1 MQWVDRLKSDWT
13 LPFIGFLQG
22 LILYVLIEHGDAIAR
37 PVRDALVLISFAA
50 PTFLLVTAAPGQ
62 WRRTLP
68 ATVLFAVGAGAM
80 AYAFSHFV
88 GAFRDTLPA
97 STGVFVTVYL
107 VGLTLA
113 AWVGEPAG
121 ETASR
126 YARRFNRAFDIL
138 VNVAEAALFVGILW
152 LILFLWGALF
162 QMIEVEFFAKLFQK
176 EVFGWCFG
184 GAAFGLGLAIMRI
197 ISGVTLAIRRL
208 STAALRVFAVALT
221 VMGVLFLIAL
231 GVQGLSALIRTGAD
245 AEILIWVL
253 LLSILFI
260 NGVVADGT
268 PETAPSP
275 WQKKLV
281 RGLLIVLPIYAGL
294 GLYTLWL
301 RYASEG
307 LTVER
312 VYGFALA
319 GVGMV
324 MALAHAATALRLK
337 ADWTVGVARANPY
350 LWRLALAVAVLM
362 HIPPLDAFHLAAAN
376 QKARLAAGA
385 PANIKTLGV
394 LKFNLGKPGVK
405 ALEALAANAE
415 FAARADAKPALTD
428 LQAIKDRNAWYQKAY
443 GTPEMEARAAKALTL
458 GDLDI
463 YPADATVPEAALAAL
478 SRDAVDTAV
487 MCAHYWHG
495 KERCAAIVMDLTG
508 DGVNEVAVWNAFA
521 VVNVLGELDGQWRL
535 IRTLVAEKAVTP
547 AALRPALKDGK
558 LQSLPPESKD
568 LQIGDIRFE

>member
-37 PVRDALVLISFAA
+37 PVRDALVLICFAA
-50 PTFLLVTAAPGQ
+50 PAFLLVTAAPGQ

-68 ATVLFAVGAGAM
+68 ATVLFAVGAGVLAF
-80 AYAFSHFV
+80 AFSSVVGHFK
-88 GAFRDTLPA
+88 DTLPA
-97 STGVFVTVYL
+97 SPGLFVTVYL

-113 AWVGEPAG
+113 ARVGEPAG
-121 ETASR
+121 DPATR

-138 VNVAEAALFVGILW
+138 VNVAESALFVGVLW

-176 EVFGWCFG
+176 DIFGWCFG

-301 RYASEG
+301 RYAGEG

-324 MALAHAATALRLK
+324 MALAYAVAALRVT
-337 ADWTVGVARANPY
+337 ADWTAGVTRANPY

-362 HIPPLDAFHLAAAN
+362 HIPPLDAFHLTAAN
-376 QKARLAAGA
+376 QKARLEAGA

-394 LKFNLGKPGVK
+394 LKFNLGKPGQA
-405 ALEALAANAE
+405 ALDKLAANPE
-415 FAARADAKPALTD
+415 FAARPDAKKALAD
-428 LQAIKDRNAWYQKAY
+428 LQAMKDRNAWYQKAY
-443 GTPEMEARAAKALTL
+443 GATEMEATAAKALTL

-463 YPADATVPEAALAAL
+463 YPAGASVTEAALAAF
-478 SRDAVDTAV
+478 SRDAPGTAE

-495 KERCAAIVMDLTG
+495 KERCAAIVLDLTG
-508 DGVNEVAVWNAFA
+508 DGVNEVAVWNAYA
-521 VVNVLGELDGQWRL
+521 VVNVLSQQEGQWHM
-535 IRTLVAEKAVTP
+535 IRTLVASKAVTP

-558 LQSLPPESKD
+558 LQSLPPESND